1 MNWYLQI
8 GKNSDVVMSS
18 KIKLIRNINGFP
30 FKLDKN
36 SEIQKFEDYIK
47 ENLYNIGYGLKFIK
61 LRNLDYITK
70 QCIVEKNL
78 VNPDYVF
85 EKEDEGA
92 LLINEDENIVIA
104 LHAEDNIELQTFG
117 AGLDLENILNLA
129 VEIDEKIEKTF
140 GYAVSKKYG
149 YLTSSL
155 SNLGTGLKASV
166 LINIPAICKTGNKN
180 SILEVISSFGMNVRK
195 VNKENKEDYI
205 YEISNKQTLGLTEQE
220 IIANVKII
228 IEKIAKEERMIRK
241 YLAEKNILFED
252 NIYRSYGIL
261 SNCKTITKK
270 ETEKLLANIKMGTD
284 LGILPE
290 ITDSQIKQL
299 YFYTKPAIMQKYYGR
314 EFNAMEQD
322 IKRAEIIKQIM
333 KKEIV

>member
-85 EKEDEGA
+85 EKENEGA

-220 IIANVKII
+220 IIADVKII
-228 IEKIAKEERMIRK
+228 IEKIA
-241 YLAEKNILFED
+241 
-252 NIYRSYGIL
+252 
-261 SNCKTITKK
+261 
-270 ETEKLLANIKMGTD
+270 
-284 LGILPE
+284 
-290 ITDSQIKQL
+290 
-299 YFYTKPAIMQKYYGR
+299 
-314 EFNAMEQD
+314 
-322 IKRAEIIKQIM
+322 
-333 KKEIV
+333 